1 MFVLPLEGTHYKE
14 CKTKKENSFIHGKAN
29 LIQEAESDE
38 DEAFNVYHQRVFE
51 RKTATYVAK
60 VKTENQNVAL
70 EIDNGAS
77 VNILNKKTCDLMS

>member
-14 CKTKKENSFIHGKAN
+14 CKTKKENSSIHGKAN

-38 DEAFNVYHQRVFE
+38 DEAFNVYHQRVFG

-60 VKTENQNVAL
+60 VKTENENVAL